1 MTGKLTKSQS
11 KYIKSLQ
18 QKKVRDL
25 NKQFVVEGVKL
36 VRDLLNHSGIV
47 DYLVYTGDN
56 EDYAFAFPER
66 AFHTSPKELAMI
78 SSLKTPNKILAV
90 CNQGLPFDSKRAR
103 VFGQLDF
110 SKSIIALDEISDPGN
125 LGTILRLADWF
136 GIKQIVCAP
145 GSVDVFNP
153 KVVQATM
160 GAIFRVNVQTMPL
173 VDLIDS
179 APSEMKAYL
188 ADMEGENLYTAEV
201 SSPFILVMG
210 SEGHGVS
217 AEIRKLVPSVIS
229 IPQFGGGESL
239 NVAVS
244 TGIILSEFCRKLG

>member
-1 MTGKLTKSQS
+1 MTGKLAKSQS

-18 QKKVRDL
+18 QKKYRDL

-36 VRDLLNHSGIV
+36 VKDLLHYPGIL
-47 DYLVYTGDN
+47 DYLVYTGDIQ
-56 EDYAFAFPER
+56 EYDFSFPER
-66 AFHTSPKELAMI
+66 AYHTSPKELAMI

-90 CNQGLPFDSKRAR
+90 CNQGLPF
-103 VFGQLDF
+103 GELDY

-136 GIKQIVCAP
+136 GINQIICAP

-160 GAIFRVNVQTMPL
+160 GAIFRVDVRTMPL
-173 VDLIDS
+173 AALIKAASND
-179 APSEMKAYL
+179 MKVYL
-188 ADMEGENLYTAEV
+188 ADMDGENLYTAEV
-201 SSPFILVMG
+201 SAPFILVMG
-210 SEGHGVS
+210 SEGQGVS
-217 AEIRKLVPSVIS
+217 EEIRKLVPAVVS
-229 IPQFGGGESL
+229 IPQVGGGESL

-244 TGIILSEFCRKLG
+244 TGIILSEFVRKMG